1 MTERYRPNVTVAC
14 IIEAEKRFLLVEE
27 LIDGQQKFNQ
37 PAGHLEANESL
48 IDACRREVL
57 EETGLTVTPEALVRI
72 DQFSAS
78 KELAFLRFTF
88 CARLVKCQNPKPLD
102 VAIKAAHWLSMDEI
116 TALGPKLRS
125 PLVSATLESYLQG
138 QRLPLSL
145 LNSALL

>member
-78 KELAFLRFTF
+78 NELAFLRFTF
-88 CARLVKCQNPKPLD
+88 CARLAKCQSAKPLD

-116 TALGPKLRS
+116 TALGSKLRS

-145 LNSALL
+145 LNSELL

>member
-1 MTERYRPNVTVAC
+1 MTNRYRPNVTVAC

-37 PAGHLEANESL
+37 PAGHLEASESL

-72 DQFSAS
+72 DQFSVS

-88 CARLVKCQNPKPLD
+88 CARLAECQSTKPLD

-145 LNSALL
+145 LNSKLL